1 MAGRIII
8 SKEVHHDEEL
18 FSRNPDHHSLVP
30 CCGGMC
36 KLLQRCSATGSSVA
50 TPWKPTH
57 EEVRRKHIAQAREK
71 LTRCKERLDN
81 MQAEVEVYGPGQD
94 SPRYAVK
101 AEDMPRL
108 RYIVSQL
115 QANPE
120 FVPMRVSMRHSR
132 RLHCLNL
139 DFGEGVKLSLRVEY
153 ITNPGRSDTSHKRS
167 LYALPNAELRR
178 ELIGI
183 IERALLPKK

>member
-1 MAGRIII
+1 MKKNFFPGILTTTVLCLAAGGCV
-8 SKEVHHDEEL
+8 S
-18 FSRNPDHHSLVP
+18 
-30 CCGGMC
+30 CCNAAP
-36 KLLQRCSATGSSVA
+36 LQAEASQRHG
-50 TPWKPTH
+50 KPTH

-108 RYIVSQL
+108 RYIISQL

-120 FVPMRVSMRHSR
+120 FVPMRVSMRHSPH
-132 RLHCLNL
+132 RLHFLNL
-139 DFGEGVKLSLRVEY
+139 DFGEGVKLSLRLEY

>member
-1 MAGRIII
+1 MKTIFPKILATTALCLAAWLCVG
-8 SKEVHHDEEL
+8 
-18 FSRNPDHHSLVP
+18 
-30 CCGGMC
+30 CCNAAA
-36 KLLQRCSATGSSVA
+36 KQVETQQNRV
-50 TPWKPTH
+50 KPTH
-57 EEVRRKHIAQAREK
+57 EEACLRHIRQAEDKLARCRE
-71 LTRCKERLDN
+71 LLETT
-81 MQAEVEVYGPGQD
+81 QAEVEVYGPGQD

-108 RYIVSQL
+108 RYIISQL

-132 RLHCLNL
+132 RLHYLNL

-183 IERALLPKK
+183 IERALPPKK

>member
-1 MAGRIII
+1 MPTIHKILATTALCLAAGGCV
-8 SKEVHHDEEL
+8 S
-18 FSRNPDHHSLVP
+18 
-30 CCGGMC
+30 CCNAAP
-36 KLLQRCSATGSSVA
+36 LQAEALQRHG
-50 TPWKPTH
+50 KPTH
-57 EEVRRKHIAQAREK
+57 EEVRRKHIAQAREE

-108 RYIVSQL
+108 RYIISQL

-132 RLHCLNL
+132 RLHYLNL

-153 ITNPGRSDTSHKRS
+153 ITSPDCTGIGHTGCLYTLPTSEQ
-167 LYALPNAELRR
+167 LR

-183 IERALLPKK
+183 IERALPPKK

>member
-1 MAGRIII
+1 MMKNFFPGILTTTALCLAAGACV
-8 SKEVHHDEEL
+8 S
-18 FSRNPDHHSLVP
+18 
-30 CCGGMC
+30 CCNAAP
-36 KLLQRCSATGSSVA
+36 LQAAASQRHG
-50 TPWKPTH
+50 KPTH

-81 MQAEVEVYGPGQD
+81 MQAEVEVYGPGPD

-108 RYIVSQL
+108 RYIISQL

-120 FVPMRVSMRHSR
+120 FVPMRVSMRYSR
-132 RLHCLNL
+132 RLHFLNL

-167 LYALPNAELRR
+167 LHALPNAELRR

>member
-1 MAGRIII
+1 MMKNFFPGILTTTVLCLAAGGCV
-8 SKEVHHDEEL
+8 S
-18 FSRNPDHHSLVP
+18 
-30 CCGGMC
+30 CCNAAP
-36 KLLQRCSATGSSVA
+36 LQAAASQRHG
-50 TPWKPTH
+50 KPTH

-167 LYALPNAELRR
+167 LYALPNEELRR